1 MPRRYE
7 RGNHQLAL
15 DWFRMNALLRDC
27 DLNQITCLDPEPFC
41 ENRTHKRGVVPSQLG
56 DWVGQFLEPAV
67 VSVAAVVHRITADK
81 HDLRRIRGWN
91 WRERPGFLRKRACR
105 VCIKRWRLIAEL
117 NVGPKSIAQKARPGC
132 LKIPR
137 WIRRAKSFLH
147 QLGSFR
153 FRPTEQR
160 IEQFDFGE
168 TAEKRQNHWLDR
180 QVGAIGRERVAPGFE
195 IMRSRNVPVA

>member
-81 HDLRRIRGWN
+81 HDLRRIRRWN
-91 WRERPGFLRKRACR
+91 WRQRPGFLRKCTRR
-105 VCIKRWRLIAEL
+105 VRIQRRRLITGL
-117 NVGPKSIAQKARPGC
+117 NVGRKSVTEKAGPGR
-132 LKIPR
+132 LKVAR
-137 WIRRAKSFLH
+137 WIRRTKSFLH
-147 QLGSFR
+147 QF
-153 FRPTEQR
+153 
-160 IEQFDFGE
+160 
-168 TAEKRQNHWLDR
+168 
-180 QVGAIGRERVAPGFE
+180 
-195 IMRSRNVPVA
+195 